1 MSPRA
6 SGAAGDPPTRVVV
19 TGMNHARNFK
29 RSGPLNEKTAAEM
42 FTPEELRAGLL
53 SHCALPPTLAE
64 PAPQVTEKI
73 ERDDGSE
80 E

>member
-1 MSPRA
+1 M
-6 SGAAGDPPTRVVV
+6 D
-19 TGMNHARNFK
+19 
-29 RSGPLNEKTAAEM
+29 EKTAAEM

-53 SHCALPPTLAE
+53 SFCALPPTLAE

-73 ERDDGSE
+73 ERDDGAE